1 MQLDAIDLV
10 NHSKLSEV
18 WPQVNFPFLLAPMV
32 GLSHVAL
39 REMVRDYLPVGAR
52 TIWPTEMLNS
62 RRLPH
67 QRVGETPETKIS
79 LRDSDLVPQILGNNE
94 SFINESINRLHS
106 LNIAG
111 VDINMGCPVAKAL
124 KHNYGVALMGDPKY
138 AWSVVA
144 MAKRAT
150 SLPVTVKLRV
160 GHEKDQKYFDEFCQ
174 GLVEAGASVLC
185 LHPRT
190 AEQKRKGNAD
200 WTQIAHLKRKVKVPV
215 IGNGDVQVWQDA
227 IRMLEETGCDGVMIG
242 RALTARPWIFW
253 QLGEYLGFPPPI
265 GREGEKAPQGPAEEA
280 KEFGRAIIKFVDYC
294 FENFEPS
301 IAQRKIKF
309 YLKVANPWLNFGHYL
324 CKQLNKCHEPEE
336 YRKVCGDFFIKDGL
350 LLAAFTNLTY

>member
-1 MQLDAIDLV
+1 MEEGPKLIQHSQL
-10 NHSKLSEV
+10 NSV
-18 WPQVNFPFLLAPMV
+18 WPEVNFPFLLAPMV

-39 REMVRDYLPVGAR
+39 RELVRDYLPSNAR

-62 RRLPH
+62 RRLPT

-79 LRDSDLVPQILGNNE
+79 QRDSDLVPQILGNNE
-94 SFINESINRLHS
+94 RFISESIKRLQH

-124 KHNYGVALMGDPKY
+124 KHNYGVALMGDPEY
-138 AWSVVA
+138 ASSVVA

-150 SLPVTVKLRV
+150 DLPVSVKLRV
-160 GHEKDQKYFDEFCQ
+160 GLQKDQQYFDEFCQ
-174 GLVEAGASVLC
+174 GLVDAGARMLC

-200 WTQIAHLKRKVKVPV
+200 WSQIADLKKKVTVPI

-227 IRMLEETGCDGVMIG
+227 VRMLEETGCDGVMMG

-253 QLGEYLGFPPPI
+253 QLGESLGFSTPP
-265 GREGEKAPQGPAEEA
+265 GREGERAPQGPEEES
-280 KEFGRAIIKFVDYC
+280 KEFGRVIIKYVDYC
-294 FENFEPS
+294 FKYFETTY
-301 IAQRKIKF
+301 ALRKIKF
-309 YLKVANPWLNFGHYL
+309 YLRVSTPWLNFGHYL
-324 CKQLNKCHEPEE
+324 CKKLNKCQTPEE
-336 YRKVCGDFFIKDGL
+336 YRQVCEEFFGKDGL
-350 LLAAFTNLTY
+350 LLAPFTNLTY